1 MKIIRISTDN
11 EVSFHD
17 FPEGNYS
24 AQNHALR
31 ELIGNGCQIYE
42 HVMPRRLYTELHIR
56 NQATDLPG
64 QCVSMLIDEEG
75 MLKENEPNMLGSYL
89 YESDRHGY
97 PIMGN
102 ILLVGEKL
110 DEDGIDFCGIE
121 DSVFRKLAG
130 QIEEMINKIEE
141 EELDI

>member
-11 EVSFHD
+11 EISFHD

-42 HVMPRRLYTELHIR
+42 HVMPRRLYTELHMR
-56 NQATDLPG
+56 NQATCIPG

-110 DEDGIDFCGIE
+110 DEEGIDFCGIE

-141 EELDI
+141 ELDI